1 MQRKQHSFAQTNIT
15 DSHSCTERWKESET
29 ERKPKERQ
37 ADRRTYRKKS
47 DKNIRNNGHVLK
59 KRYEKDRKGKKLRKI
74 ELYKFRN
81 YKYLLDIT
89 ENLFFLNINI
99 WEKQRRKENERN
111 RTATRRK
118 HEEKIGKRNK
128 GGNHSNTVTNDFL
141 IFQC

>member
-59 KRYEKDRKGKKLRKI
+59 KDTRKI
-74 ELYKFRN
+74 EK
-81 YKYLLDIT
+81 
-89 ENLFFLNINI
+89 
-99 WEKQRRKENERN
+99 ERN
-111 RTATRRK
+111 CER
-118 HEEKIGKRNK
+118 
-128 GGNHSNTVTNDFL
+128 
-141 IFQC
+141 